1 MSFARSA
8 GALVWRRCAL
18 RSFSP
23 SLALPSLCRLRRR
36 ALASPYLACVC
47 LRVWAYHLPF
57 LCPPACGLCVWW
69 RWCVLSGYV
78 WLPSPGFVV
87 SRFHTITSFRLGC
100 PLGIPSYHSCSVP
113 RCWRPFALCVFFG
126 GVHIFLGAG
135 SL

>member
-1 MSFARSA
+1 MTFVRSA
-8 GALVWRRCAL
+8 GALGWRRCAL
-18 RSFSP
+18 HSFSP

-36 ALASPYLACVC
+36 ARVSPYLACAC

-57 LCPPACGLCVWW
+57 LCPQACGLCVQW
-69 RWCVLSGYV
+69 RWCVLLGSV
-78 WLPSPGFVV
+78 WLPSSGFAV
-87 SRFHTITSFRLGC
+87 SRFHTISFFRYGC

-113 RCWRPFALCVFFG
+113 RCWQPFALCVFFG

>member
-1 MSFARSA
+1 MTFLQSAR
-8 GALVWRRCAL
+8 ALVWRRCAL

-36 ALASPYLACVC
+36 ARVSPYLACAC
-47 LRVWAYHLPF
+47 LRVWAYHVPF
-57 LCPPACGLCVWW
+57 LCPRACGLCVWW
-69 RWCVLSGYV
+69 RWCVLPGSV
-78 WLPSPGFVV
+78 WLPSSGSGV
-87 SRFHTITSFRLGC
+87 SRFHTVTSFRLGC

-113 RCWRPFALCVFFG
+113 WCWRPFAHCMFSG